1 MVGFGLSG
9 GSGLGGF
16 LVGVLVH
23 CGMAVAA
30 RVLVRVNV
38 GVGDGVGD
46 TAIAVSKILV
56 RVRFGVMVG
65 KVMIDSSSHC
75 PGPVIPLL

>member
-1 MVGFGLSG
+1 LVGFGLSG
-9 GSGLGGF
+9 LSGFGF

-23 CGMAVAA
+23 FGIAVAA

-46 TAIAVSKILV
+46 AAISVLKMLV
-56 RVRFGVMVG
+56 RVRSGVSVG
-65 KVMIDSSSHC
+65 KTMIGSSSQ
-75 PGPVIPLL
+75 